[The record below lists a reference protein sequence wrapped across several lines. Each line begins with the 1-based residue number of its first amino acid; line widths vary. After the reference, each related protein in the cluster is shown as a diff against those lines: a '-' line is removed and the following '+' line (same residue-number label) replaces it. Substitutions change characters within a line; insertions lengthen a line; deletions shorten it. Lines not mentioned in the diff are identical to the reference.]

1 VEEKFDVVVVGG
13 GLGGLTLATGLADR
27 GRRTAVLEARRGVTP
42 VKRGMSLAPNG
53 LRVLERLHLLSDV
66 EGIGRKLRTVKYVK
80 SSGELLVAY
89 DYNLLSAKPNY
100 LLTFLPH
107 LLETI
112 LRNRAEENQV
122 RIYDGATF
130 DAFLRENSQIS
141 GVQTIIDGTKRSLM
155 GKVVVGADG
164 GKSRVRDAAGIQV
177 NSKPSKSSYLITV
190 AGEIDG
196 VKGDA
201 CHYLA
206 RGKMLGSFSLPH
218 GQYLFYYIPA
228 GAIEV
233 VKVNG
238 LDRFKTGLTELAPEL
253 RGTLDNLHSWDDFPY
268 MVPQDIRV
276 DSWVAD
282 HVALIGDAAH
292 SIEPSLGQ
300 GGSLTLSDVDA
311 LLNVLDGC
319 FAKSDF
325 SASALKAYETARRPQ
340 TEVLQR
346 MAELT
351 AMLMNT
357 SNRAV
362 EWFRDR
368 TLRRMRDN
376 PRAMM
381 LALDIATGT
390 KQTVSLSEKIR
401 LAGLF

>member
-1 VEEKFDVVVVGG
+1 
-13 GLGGLTLATGLADR
+13 
-27 GRRTAVLEARRGVTP
+27 
-42 VKRGMSLAPNG
+42 
-53 LRVLERLHLLSDV
+53 
-66 EGIGRKLRTVKYVK
+66 
-80 SSGELLVAY
+80 
-89 DYNLLSAKPNY
+89 
-100 LLTFLPH
+100 
-107 LLETI
+107 
-112 LRNRAEENQV
+112 
-122 RIYDGATF
+122 
-130 DAFLRENSQIS
+130 
-141 GVQTIIDGTKRSLM
+141 
-155 GKVVVGADG
+155 
-164 GKSRVRDAAGIQV
+164 
-177 NSKPSKSSYLITV
+177 
-190 AGEIDG
+190 
-196 VKGDA
+196 
-201 CHYLA
+201 
-206 RGKMLGSFSLPH
+206 MLGSFSLPH

-311 LLNVLDGC
+311 LLNALDGC